1 MPAVIGIGVG
11 RVTLQCSGRFLPRA
25 RAMPEVGVCVCVFAC
40 VCVRSSFAGRGQ
52 V

>member
-11 RVTLQCSGRFLPRA
+11 RVTLQSSGRFLPRA
-25 RAMPEVGVCVCVFAC
+25 RAMPEVGVRVFAC
-40 VCVRSSFAGRGQ
+40 VCVRISFAGRGQ